1 MNLFKFIGKFINSK
15 KKKKFCIVL
24 LLFFSPKVIGKDG
37 FVVEELYFQGLHR
50 ITVKEASISLPIR
63 SGDLITRQDISN
75 TIRALFSSRQFNDIQ
90 ILRVNNILILK
101 VQERPLIASIKIYGN
116 HHLSTKKIMK
126 YLDQQGIQ
134 EGALFDPY
142 LWTLIEENFE
152 DYYYNNGEFTA
163 HIKVIVKSLRH
174 QRVGIRIVFS
184 EGKSAIINN
193 INILGNTSFSD
204 KKLTGYLKRQEN
216 IFVWQWFVRK
226 SQYERTRLIQALKH
240 LSNFYL
246 DRGYAHFYI
255 ASTQV
260 FFTPQ
265 TQLVDVTIFLHEGK
279 RYKINKV
286 IIHCCDVI
294 INQLKCHKQ
303 FLIKQGVGI
312 RRGEWY
318 KREKVFILESY
329 LRKILKG
336 YGYVWPTINTN
347 LKFNDLNHSVQVW
360 INVIG
365 GQQYDIEK
373 VFFKGNYITDNLF
386 LRHKIGQFEGTRYNG
401 NLIEYS
407 RDLLES
413 TGYFKSVNIIPTPV
427 LETDDKV
434 DLLYKFHEIKTA
446 GIINFG
452 VSYSTEG
459 KVDYQTFLHQKNWL
473 GEGYKVNFGGIKSN
487 YKIHAEMTVTNPLF
501 TIKNLKV
508 SKYIYYTNIFRDYNE
523 TNFTEYKYSHRSYG
537 FEENIAYP
545 VWRRNFVNVGI
556 GFNHNDISDISPQ
569 LTIWRYLSSLSKTPN
584 LIYRLHTDNVSDNN
598 LSFKLGLAYSNLL
611 EKEFP
616 KYGNDTQLNE
626 KFYLPFSLAAYYQII
641 FDTVQYIPL
650 SIKINNKMILL
661 VQSHMGY
668 SGEFGENNPSL
679 FLNFNVGG
687 LSSLRGFKVYSV
699 GPKITYYDTEEHFCG
714 DDTQICSSHEGRGGN
729 IMTIGSIELFMPL
742 KSWLGFMRSSIFID
756 FGTVWDQKSS
766 NLFSTQPYNIRD
778 YSDPN
783 RILVSTGISF
793 KWNSPLGSILL
804 SYSQPL
810 KNNRDDRIEKF
821 QFSLGT
827 SW

>member
-1 MNLFKFIGKFINSK
+1 MNLLKFISPLSNSK
-15 KKKKFCIVL
+15 NKKKFCIVL
-24 LLFFSPKVIGKDG
+24 LLFFSSKVIGKDS
-37 FVVEELYFQGLHR
+37 FVVQELYFQGLHR

-63 SGDLITRQDISN
+63 SGDLITGEDISN

-90 ILRVNNILILK
+90 ILRVNDILILK
-101 VQERPLIASIKIYGN
+101 VQERPLIASIKISGN
-116 HHLSTKKIMK
+116 KHLSTKNIMK

-142 LWTLIEENFE
+142 LWSLIEENFE
-152 DYYYNNGEFTA
+152 NYYYNNGQFTA

-174 QRVGIRIVFS
+174 QRVGIRIVFF
-184 EGKSAIINN
+184 EGKTAIINH

-216 IFVWQWFVRK
+216 IFWWQWFVRK
-226 SQYERTRLIQALKH
+226 SQYERTRLIQALKN
-240 LSNFYL
+240 LSTFYL

-255 ASTQV
+255 AATQV
-260 FFTPQ
+260 FFIPE
-265 TQLVDVTIFLHEGK
+265 TQLVDVTISLHEGK

-286 IIHCCDVI
+286 IIQCCDVR

-303 FLIKQGVGI
+303 FLINQGAGI
-312 RRGEWY
+312 RTGEWY

-347 LKFNDLNHSVQVW
+347 LKFNNLNHSVQVW
-360 INVIG
+360 INVIVG
-365 GQQYDIEK
+365 KHYEIEK
-373 VFFKGNYITDNLF
+373 IFFKGNYITDNLF
-386 LRHKIGQFEGTRYNG
+386 LRHKIGQLEGTRYNG
-401 NLIEYS
+401 NLVEHS
-407 RDLLES
+407 QDLLES
-413 TGYFKSVNIIPTPV
+413 TGYFKSVNIIPTSV
-427 LETDDKV
+427 LENDAKV
-434 DLLYKFHEIKTA
+434 NLIYKLNEIKTA

-487 YKIHAEMTVTNPLF
+487 YKIHAEMTLTNPLF
-501 TIKNLKV
+501 TIKNMKV
-508 SKYIYYTNIFRDYNE
+508 SKYIYYTNTFRDYNE

-537 FEENIAYP
+537 FEENIAYT
-545 VWRRNFVNVGI
+545 VWRSNFVNVGI

-569 LTIWRYLSSLSKTPN
+569 LTIWRYLHSLSKTPH
-584 LIYRLHTDNVSDNN
+584 LIYRVPTDNVSDNN
-598 LSFKLGLAYSNLL
+598 FSFKVGFAYSNLM

-616 KYGNDTQLNE
+616 KYGNDTQLNA
-626 KFYLPFSLAAYYQII
+626 KFYLPFSLSAYYQII

-650 SIKINNKMILL
+650 SIKINNKIILL

-668 SGEFGENNPSL
+668 SGGFRENNPSL
-679 FLNFNVGG
+679 FFNFNVGG
-687 LSSLRGFKVYSV
+687 LRSLRGFKVNSV

-714 DDTQICSSHEGRGGN
+714 DNTQICSSQDGRGGN
-729 IMTIGSIELFMPL
+729 IMSIGSIEVLMPL

-756 FGTVWDQKSS
+756 FGSVWDKTAS
-766 NLFSTQPYNIRD
+766 NLFSTPPYNIRD

-793 KWNSPLGSILL
+793 QWHSPLGSILL
-804 SYSQPL
+804 AYSQPL